1 MTGETEMLNE
11 QIGSD
16 VLVSCKGIT
25 KAYGRKVALDN
36 INVEIGR
43 GKIIGLLG
51 PNGSGKTTLIKLMS
65 GILTPTSGEITISG
79 KIIGLETKKIVSY
92 LPERTYLNDWMK
104 VRQIIGFFCDFYE
117 DFDPQT
123 AYDMLK
129 KLNINPEDRLKTMSK
144 GTREK
149 VQLILVM
156 SRKAELYLLDEP
168 IGGVDP
174 AARDYILKTILSN
187 YNENASVI
195 ISTHLISDIEHILD
209 EVIFIR
215 DSKFVMQMTVDDM
228 REKYGKSVD
237 GVFREVF
244 AC

>member
-1 MTGETEMLNE
+1 MSAEDNLIVCSGLTKTYGGKIALNN
-11 QIGSD
+11 
-16 VLVSCKGIT
+16 VS
-25 KAYGRKVALDN
+25 LN
-36 INVEIGR
+36 IGR

-51 PNGSGKTTLIKLMS
+51 PNGSGKTTLIKLLC

-79 KIIGLETKKIVSY
+79 KAVGIETKKIVAY
-92 LPERTYLNDWMK
+92 LPERTYLSEWMS
-104 VRQIIGFFCDFYE
+104 VREMITFFSDFYE
-117 DFDPQT
+117 DFNAVN
-123 AYDMLK
+123 AYDMLAR
-129 KLNINPEDRLKTMSK
+129 LNIDPHAKLKSMSK

-156 SRKAELYLLDEP
+156 CRNAELYLLDEP

-174 AARDYILKTILSN
+174 AARDYIIQTILKN

-195 ISTHLISDIEHILD
+195 ISTHLISDVEHVLD
-209 EVIFIR
+209 EVVFIKNG
-215 DSKFVMQMTVDDM
+215 SVVMQSEVDEI
-228 REKYGKSVD
+228 REQYGKSVD